1 MAANDLLTMKQV
13 CEFVG
18 LSHTTIH
25 RLRNENDFPSPI
37 KLGQAAVRFRRDEVE
52 AWLANRPRVDERRR
66 KVAASGV

>member
-13 CEFVG
+13 CELVG

-52 AWLANRPRVDERRR
+52 AWLANRPRVDERRH
-66 KVAASGV
+66 KAAASGA